1 MITVSQITS
10 KDWSLKLWA
19 IGEVV
24 QGIADIEQCIRI
36 IFTTPLGSDPLR
48 PTFGADLWK
57 YIDRPIDR
65 SLPAIVREVTDAITL
80 WEPRIILNSVSAS
93 VVTDGTS
100 QSGAKLLLTVNWRLK
115 VGGIN
120 STTTSVNIGR
130 KAQLPLAA

>member
-1 MITVSQITS
+1 MISVSQITS
-10 KDWSLKLWA
+10 ADWSLKLGA
-19 IGEVV
+19 LGEVV
-24 QGIADIEQCIRI
+24 QGIADIEQCILI

-57 YIDRPIDR
+57 YIDRPIAR

-80 WEPRIILNSVSAS
+80 WEPRIVLNSVSAS
-93 VVTDGTS
+93 VVIDGTS

-115 VGGIN
+115 LGGAN
-120 STTTSVNIGR
+120 SQSTIVNIGR